1 MGAYAETALASRLPP
16 FQPSPGTGRSR
27 RSEVFIMIRW
37 FIVIFLM
44 LVFIS
49 ALTPWLNKL
58 GFGKLPGDLRFKLFG
73 KERYIPL
80 TTTIVLSLIASV
92 VSQFF

>member
-1 MGAYAETALASRLPP
+1 M
-16 FQPSPGTGRSR
+16 
-27 RSEVFIMIRW
+27 
-37 FIVIFLM
+37 IVIFLM
-44 LVFIS
+44 LVVIS

-58 GFGKLPGDLRFKLFG
+58 GFGKLPGDFRFTLFG

-92 VSQFF
+92 ISQII

>member
-1 MGAYAETALASRLPP
+1 VGARAETVFVSRRPP
-16 FQPSPGTGRSR
+16 SQPSPSGGRRLSG
-27 RSEVFIMIRW
+27 EFGMIRW
-37 FIVIFLM
+37 MIVIFLT

-92 VSQFF
+92 ISQII